1 MQLVG
6 VDESDKERKLRLFS
20 KRRESMRS
28 RTTITETM
36 IQRCSA
42 DATRYGGVAR
52 DTFEAL
58 LFQILSGAAQ
68 ELFDF
73 PLPKAISL
81 KVGIFSICS

>member
-1 MQLVG
+1 
-6 VDESDKERKLRLFS
+6 
-20 KRRESMRS
+20 
-28 RTTITETM
+28 M

-42 DATRYGGVAR
+42 DATRYGGVVR